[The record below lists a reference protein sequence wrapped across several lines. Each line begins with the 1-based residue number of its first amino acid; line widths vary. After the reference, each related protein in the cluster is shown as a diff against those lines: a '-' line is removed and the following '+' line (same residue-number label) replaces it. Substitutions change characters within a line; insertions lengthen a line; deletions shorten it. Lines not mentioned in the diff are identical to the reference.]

1 MGKRIIIKQKGDW
14 KKTHKL
20 LQKIVGLD
28 EKGAEAHY
36 VSSLNKYGQM
46 GVDALKAAT
55 PVDSGL
61 TANSWG
67 YEIRTS
73 REMGYY
79 SIIWTNSHVEKGW
92 ANIAILLQYGH
103 GTRNG
108 GYVQGRDYINPAMR
122 PIFDEIARKLW
133 EEVSTSE

>member
-20 LQKIVGLD
+20 LQKITGLD

-36 VSSLNKYGQM
+36 ASILNKYGQM

-61 TANSWG
+61 TADSWG

-122 PIFDEIARKLW
+122 PIFDEIARKIW